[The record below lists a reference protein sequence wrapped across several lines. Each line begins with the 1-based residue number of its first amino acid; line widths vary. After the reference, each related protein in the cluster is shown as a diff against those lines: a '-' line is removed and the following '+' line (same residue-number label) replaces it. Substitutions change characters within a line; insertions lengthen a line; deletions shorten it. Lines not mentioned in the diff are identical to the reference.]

1 MPSVMDLPLRDIHLP
16 ESISWWPPAFG
27 WWLVFGAVILFVAA
41 ACLLVVRRLKPT
53 LKKDALK
60 ALDRIEKTFHEN
72 EDAAGCLRE
81 ISKLMRRAML
91 SQQGPLKI
99 AGVTGEAWLELL
111 DQSLGKPA
119 FSQGVGRILLSGP
132 YLPQVRQEDVSEL
145 IQLCRQWVKT
155 L

>member
-1 MPSVMDLPLRDIHLP
+1 MP
-16 ESISWWPPAFG
+16 
-27 WWLVFGAVILFVAA
+27 
-41 ACLLVVRRLKPT
+41 LKH
-53 LKKDALK
+53 
-60 ALDRIEKTFHEN
+60 LDRIEKTFHDN

-81 ISKLMRRAML
+81 ISKLMRRAMM
-91 SQQGPLKI
+91 SQQSPLKI

-111 DQSLGKPA
+111 DQPLGKPA

-132 YLPQVRQEDVSEL
+132 YLPQVRQEDVAEL